1 MAANAAAIPAIFIWW
16 PPPGVVK
23 AARAPKTPGTAIS
36 KPAVPQSQKGL
47 PIAREAAAK
56 PATRTPVKLSITAS
70 RGPSWILIRRESTTG
85 SVLYDG
91 TLTQG
96 RSVSLA
102 GPKLY
107 AEFGAL
113 RNLDVYVGQVSVDLS
128 CSTSRGVFLTE
139 DGVLPKPSESCL
151 QALGS

>member
-16 PPPGVVK
+16 PPPGVVE
-23 AARAPKTPGTAIS
+23 ATRATKTPGTAIS
-36 KPAVPQSQKGL
+36 KPAAPQRHKGL

-56 PATRTPVKLSITAS
+56 PATRTRVKLSITAS

-85 SVLYDG
+85 SVLYAG

-96 RSVSLA
+96 RSVVLA
-102 GPKLY
+102 GRKLY

-128 CSTSRGVFLTE
+128 CYANRGVFLTE
-139 DGVLPKPSESCL
+139 DGVIPKPSESCL
-151 QALGS
+151 RAVGS